1 LEEFDMAKFLV
12 LYLAPHAV
20 VDEWMK
26 TPPEKR
32 KAEEE
37 KMMIEWKKW
46 TSEHAS
52 MFADPGAGAGKPKRV
67 DANGV
72 SDARNDIMLYAIMNA
87 DSLDAAAKTFRSHPH
102 LGIPQSS
109 IEVMELK
116 SHGM

>member
-1 LEEFDMAKFLV
+1 MAKFLV

-37 KMMIEWKKW
+37 KMMNEWKKW

-52 MFADPGAGAGKPKRV
+52 LFADSGAGAGRPKRV
-67 DANGV
+67 DANGT
-72 SDARNDIMLYAIMNA
+72 SDARNDIMLYAIVNA
-87 DSLDAAAKTFRSHPH
+87 DSLDAAARTFRNHPH
-102 LGIPQSS
+102 LAIPQSS

>member
-1 LEEFDMAKFLV
+1 MAKFLV

-37 KMMIEWKKW
+37 KMMSDWKKW

-52 MFADPGAGAGKPKRV
+52 MFADPGAGVGRPKRV
-67 DANGV
+67 DANAT
-72 SDARNDIMLYAIMNA
+72 SDARNDIMLYAIVNA
-87 DSLDAAAKTFRSHPH
+87 DSLDDAARTFRNHPH
-102 LGIPQSS
+102 LTIPQSS